1 MSSFFR
7 KHGRIKRI
15 FQMTRIVH
23 CSKQIKTCLKKTDF
37 QEKQHLSDE
46 TQTHAGS
53 LQLPLA
59 CIKSFYQRILG
70 KPCCFQRRTELI
82 RQTQN
87 PAPPEF
93 WRGRRQRKHMAEN
106 HILLNRSQ
114 GKIIN
119 RILQS
124 TLRMREPMQTVSVVR
139 NMPVVKK

>member
-59 CIKSFYQRILG
+59 CI
-70 KPCCFQRRTELI
+70 
-82 RQTQN
+82 N
-87 PAPPEF
+87 PFTNEF
-93 WRGRRQRKHMAEN
+93 WVNRAVSNVEQSLSARHKTQPPRNFGGVGVNGNIWRR
-106 HILLNRSQ
+106 
-114 GKIIN
+114 IISC
-119 RILQS
+119 L
-124 TLRMREPMQTVSVVR
+124 T
-139 NMPVVKK
+139 VVKAKSSIAFCKAHFGCVNPCRRCPWSGTCQS